1 MNKSNK
7 TNSEILDSDNPEWTD
22 EMFANAKSGAELAK
36 SNPAIAKLIKAQKE
50 GTLTVR
56 PVGRP
61 VSENPKKS
69 TTVRLD
75 AEVLDFFKA
84 GGKGWQT
91 RMNEVLREYVDNR
104 NT

>member
-1 MNKSNK
+1 MKDNKY
-7 TNSEILDSDNPEWTD
+7 DSDGKLVELGD
-22 EMFANAKSGAELAK
+22 DFFKNAKSGEELAK
-36 SNPAIAKLIKAQKE
+36 SNPTIAKLINAQKN

-61 VSENPKKS
+61 VSDNPKQS

-75 AEVLDFFKA
+75 AQVLDFFKA

-91 RMNEVLREYVDNR
+91 RMNEVLREYVDKAQS
-104 NT
+104 